1 MSTNDETYPEL
12 PVFGGDDDTPGVPVG
27 PWKRRSLM
35 VPYRNPWIQV
45 EHHEVLDPSGS
56 EGIYGVVRYHH
67 RALGCVPL
75 HDDGT
80 VTLVGQHRY
89 PLDRWFWEIPEGGG
103 RPDADPLEEMRRE
116 LEEETGLRA
125 GTWIPLGNL
134 HLSNSVSDE
143 CAHLWLARDLQ
154 QGQAHPEPVERLE
167 LKRIPLAEAVQ
178 QAMDGTITDAMSVAA
193 LLRAGRLL
201 GV

>member
-1 MSTNDETYPEL
+1 MCIRDS
-12 PVFGGDDDTPGVPVG
+12 
-27 PWKRRSLM
+27 
-35 VPYRNPWIQV
+35 
-45 EHHEVLDPSGS
+45 
-56 EGIYGVVRYHH
+56 
-67 RALGCVPL
+67 
-75 HDDGT
+75 T
-80 VTLVGQHRY
+80 VTVVGQHRY

-103 RPDADPLEEMRRE
+103 RPGADPLEEMRRE
-116 LEEETGLRA
+116 LEEETGLSA
-125 GTWIPLGNL
+125 ATWVPLGDL

-154 QGQAHPEPVERLE
+154 QGKAHPEPVERLE